1 LGLVLGVR
9 GSVLVAESWRGTRP
23 LRILTP
29 SPQPLL
35 PLEVR
40 VSRRLPGR
48 SAPAALALLL
58 LAAPAALH
66 AQASN
71 AAGAERGGF
80 VVMLGRDTIM
90 VERFTRTAQ
99 RLEGDV
105 LARSPRAR
113 LTHYTAT
120 LGTGGRVTHYES
132 ETRML
137 APTPRGPRGGKAIL
151 DLGADS
157 ARVQLVLGDST
168 RRYTVGGPAPLIPMP
183 GSFSWTLFDQ
193 AIRAARYVRVPA
205 GDSVPV
211 TLVMPGQPEATASS
225 VRPLAQDSVV
235 VGFFGLP
242 AYAKLDEQGRLLRWN
257 GMQTTD
263 KFMVTRVG
271 NVDVDR
277 LAAAWAKADSS
288 GKTMGELSPRDTVR
302 ATAGGAALTID
313 YGRPHVRGRKIFG
326 NIVPLDTVWR
336 LGANAA
342 TGFTT
347 TKDLVMGGV
356 TVPAGSYTLFALPSA
371 NSAKLIV
378 SKATGEW
385 GTDYDPTKDLARID
399 LEAGKPTAPIEQF
412 TITVYPTPNGGVLR
426 FAWENTEWRMP
437 FVVR

>member
-1 LGLVLGVR
+1 
-9 GSVLVAESWRGTRP
+9 
-23 LRILTP
+23 
-29 SPQPLL
+29 
-35 PLEVR
+35 
-40 VSRRLPGR
+40 VSRRLLR
-48 SAPAALALLL
+48 RPAATALAVLLL
-58 LAAPAALH
+58 SAPAALH
-66 AQASN
+66 AQAPN
-71 AAGAERGGF
+71 AAAAGAERGGF
-80 VVMLGRDTIM
+80 VVLLGRDTVM
-90 VERFTRTAQ
+90 VERFTRTAD

-113 LTHYTAT
+113 LVHYTAT
-120 LGTGGRVTHYES
+120 LGSGGRVTHYES

-137 APTPRGPRGGKAIL
+137 SPAPNAPRGGKAIL

-157 ARVQLVLGDST
+157 ARIQLVMGDST
-168 RRYTVGGPAPLIPMP
+168 RRYAVAGPAPLIPMP
-183 GSFSWTLFDQ
+183 GTFSWTLFDQ

-211 TLVMPGQPEATASS
+211 TLVMPGQPQAMPSS

-242 AYAKLDEQGRLLRWN
+242 AYVKLDAQGRLLRWN

-263 KFMVTRVG
+263 KFMITRVASL
-271 NVDVDR
+271 DVDR
-277 LAAAWAKADSS
+277 LAAAWARADSS

-302 ATAGGAALTID
+302 ATAGGAELTID
-313 YGRPHVRGRKIFG
+313 YGRPRVRGRKIFG

-356 TVPAGSYTLFALPSA
+356 TVPAGSYTLFSVPSA
-371 NSAKLIV
+371 AGAKLIV

-399 LEAGKPTAPIEQF
+399 LEAGKTSAPVEQF
-412 TITVYPTPNGGVLR
+412 TITVYPTPSGGVLR
-426 FAWENTEWRMP
+426 FAWENTEWRLP